1 MTPQALDDWIRSHLF
16 DKVPHTVAV
25 LDRDYRIVRANGRL
39 ADTFGDW
46 RDRRCY
52 DVLKGRTTRCR
63 GCRAAEVFQDGQGR
77 TASEVWVDRDGRK
90 GHYVVWLVPVPDQDG
105 RVAYVMKMSID
116 VTESHTLQTEHQI
129 LFERVPCYVAV
140 IDRSMRMVRANELLR
155 QTFGDHVGKLCHEV
169 VKGRSERCPDCP
181 AVRSC
186 ADGKVHTQRS
196 VGLRKDGTEAHY
208 VVTTAPLSRNGEAC
222 EYIIE
227 ILHDVTDLV
236 ALEQQLGRERRF
248 LGSLV
253 DHSFDGIVATQEDG
267 AIAVMNPA
275 AEDLLGVTAEQMKG
289 SSELERVY
297 PEEFVR
303 VIESRG
309 RSCIL
314 PETTIRG
321 RDDEEVPVRFSG
333 VVMRE
338 DHRVLGS
345 AGFLQDLREV
355 KRLEREKLDAERLA
369 AVGQTVAGLAHG
381 VKNILTGLE
390 GGMFLLR
397 WGLED
402 ERTDKVNEG
411 WEMLDRNFQKITTFV
426 REFLNFA
433 KGRVPV
439 VEPTDP
445 NRLVRDVVE
454 LYREAAREK
463 GVEITLDAE
472 SEIPAADLDAEA
484 IHAALSNLVSNA
496 VDACLVSDP
505 GHGHVVVRARERGGE
520 LEIEVEDDGC
530 GMDYEVKRKVFTS
543 FFTTKGTQGTGLGL
557 LVTKK
562 AIQEHGGSVEIESAP
577 GEGSTFRIRLPR
589 NRLPIPSPPDD
600 PPERNEDDTKETP

>member
-1 MTPQALDDWIRSHLF
+1 MTPEALDDWIQGHLF
-16 DKVPHTVAV
+16 EKLPHTVAV
-25 LDRDYRIVRANGRL
+25 LDRDYRVVRANGRL
-39 ADTFGDW
+39 TETFGDW
-46 RDRRCY
+46 QDRRCF

-63 GCRAAEVFQDGQGR
+63 GCRAAEVFRDGQSR
-77 TASEVWVDRDGRK
+77 TTSEVWIDQAGRS
-90 GHYVVWLVPVPDQDG
+90 GHYVVWLVPVPGQDG

-116 VTESHTLQTEHQI
+116 VTESHNLQTEHQV
-129 LFERVPCYVAV
+129 LFDRVPCYVAV
-140 IDRSMRMVRANELLR
+140 IDRNLQMVRANELLR
-155 QTFGDHVGKLCHEV
+155 QTFGDYSGKQCHEV
-169 VKGRSERCPDCP
+169 VKGSAERCPDCP
-181 AVRSC
+181 ALRSF
-186 ADGKVHTQRS
+186 ADGNVHTQRS
-196 VGLRKDGTEAHY
+196 VGLRKDGSEAHY
-208 VVTTAPLSRNGEAC
+208 VVTTAPLSRNGESC
-222 EYIIE
+222 KHVIE

-236 ALEQQLGRERRF
+236 QLQSQLGRERRF
-248 LGSLV
+248 LRSLV
-253 DHSFDGIVATQEDG
+253 DHSFDGIVATQESG
-267 AIAVMNPA
+267 EIAVMNPA
-275 AEDLLGVTAEQMKG
+275 AEDLLGVTAEQMQG
-289 SSELERVY
+289 SIQLDRVY

-303 VIESRG
+303 VIESLG

-314 PETTIRG
+314 PETTIEG
-321 RDDEEVPVRFSG
+321 PENEEVPIRFSG

-397 WGLED
+397 WGMED
-402 ERTDKVNEG
+402 ERTDKISEG

-426 REFLNFA
+426 REFLSFA

-439 VEPTDP
+439 VTPTDP
-445 NRLVRDVVE
+445 NQLVDEVVD

-463 GVEITLDAE
+463 GVEVSVEQQSD
-472 SEIPAADLDAEA
+472 IPVANLDAEA
-484 IHAALSNLVSNA
+484 IHSALANLVSNA

-505 GHGHVVVRARERGGE
+505 GHGHVVVRSRDRGGVIE
-520 LEIEVEDDGC
+520 LEVEDDGC

-562 AIQEHGGSVEIESAP
+562 VIQEHGGSVEIDSAP

-589 NRLPIPSPPDD
+589 NRLPAASPPAHG
-600 PPERNEDDTKETP
+600 NDTEGKA